1 MFIFDEYERVNK
13 KCAKESVLSERLA
26 GHVCV
31 CESVSFGGDMG
42 GRKEKDLL
50 CVCRAKFTQQEK
62 VCLPEET
69 GTETSPHILTE
80 FSQQ

>member
-1 MFIFDEYERVNK
+1 
-13 KCAKESVLSERLA
+13 
-26 GHVCV
+26 
-31 CESVSFGGDMG
+31 MG
-42 GRKEKDLL
+42 GRKEKGLL

-80 FSQQ
+80 FSHQSPSHYFDIVLETV